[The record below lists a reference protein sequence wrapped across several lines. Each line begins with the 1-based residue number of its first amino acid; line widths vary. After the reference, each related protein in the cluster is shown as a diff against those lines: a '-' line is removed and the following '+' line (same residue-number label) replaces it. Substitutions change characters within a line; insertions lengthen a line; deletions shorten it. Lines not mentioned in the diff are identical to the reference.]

1 MLVMVGGGV
10 DVAFGRID
18 DLIVVVDHC
27 HALCRYV

>member
-1 MLVMVGGGV
+1 MVDGGV

-18 DLIVVVDHC
+18 DLIVVVDRY